1 MKSLIYVSSIFLISI
16 AGFFA
21 QSELNVN
28 FKIPNKVI
36 AGQSFVMDLEIDKGD
51 IANFSKLQLNLPE
64 GFTAE
69 LLEGKTGTFTFY
81 DQKMK
86 LIWIALPED
95 PIFNVQVK
103 ISVDPSKAGS
113 FNFAGKIS
121 YVVGSERKEKQLV
134 SPKFSVEPNSTQTI
148 ADNSDPQ
155 TDNSGTTTSTALTTN
170 NQNQT
175 AEVKCVR
182 TFDANKVA
190 PGQTFMVSIK
200 VNKAGISGLGKI
212 IDNIP
217 VGFTASELKNNGAI
231 FSTKGNQVKF
241 LWMTLPSED
250 SFEVSYKVK
259 VDDNLDGNKV
269 IDGKMSYLEGDETKT
284 ILIDGTSIEI
294 TNDSSTDNNTAQNTD
309 AVSNNDISNDNT
321 DSDEQDVTDNT
332 SGGTASNTD
341 NSDNTSDEGPV
352 DNDVAQDTDNTQ
364 NNEVDNSNENTTQQ
378 NNSAVNYRVQI
389 CATRKEVNTNYFV
402 KNHQINEHI
411 YANMHEGWHK
421 YTVGD
426 FGIYTGARN
435 HRETVKSQNKI
446 KGPFVTAYNN
456 GQRITVQEALM
467 ITKDKWVQ

>member
-16 AGFFA
+16 ASIFT
-21 QSELNVN
+21 QTELNVK
-28 FKIPNKVI
+28 FKIPNQVI

-64 GFTAE
+64 GFSAE
-69 LLEGKTGTFTFY
+69 LLEGRTGTFTFY

-103 ISVDPSKAGS
+103 ISVDPSIAGN
-113 FNFAGKIS
+113 FNFSGKIS

-134 SPKFSVEPNSTQTI
+134 SPNFSVEPNSSQT
-148 ADNSDPQ
+148 ASSSPTADPQ
-155 TDNSGTTTSTALTTN
+155 TDNSGTTTSTALKTN
-170 NQNQT
+170 NQNQK

-182 TFDANKVA
+182 NFDASKVA
-190 PGQTFMVSIK
+190 PGQTFLVTLR
-200 VNKAGISGLGKI
+200 VDKASISGLGKI

-217 VGFTASELKNNGAI
+217 VGFTATEMKNNGAI

-250 SFEVSYKVK
+250 SFDVSYKVK
-259 VDDNLDGNKV
+259 VDENITGNKV

-284 ILIDGTSIEI
+284 ILIDGTSVEI
-294 TNDSSTDNNTAQNTD
+294 TNNPVETNNNEITNQIGNSSEEGTPIESNTTNYKEETENSVDYDDTQNVNNDGSTETQIESQTENSKSTDNTE
-309 AVSNNDISNDNT
+309 I
-321 DSDEQDVTDNT
+321 
-332 SGGTASNTD
+332 
-341 NSDNTSDEGPV
+341 
-352 DNDVAQDTDNTQ
+352 TQ
-364 NNEVDNSNENTTQQ
+364 NNS
-378 NNSAVNYRVQI
+378 SVNYRVQI

-411 YANMHEGWHK
+411 YANMHQGWHK

-426 FGIYTGARN
+426 FNIYTGARN
-435 HRETVKSQNKI
+435 HRETVKNQNKI

-456 GQRITVQEALM
+456 GKRITVQEALM